1 MPGIMAQN
9 IKIWNMLRM
18 IQDNL
23 LFKHYPFILRAY
35 LEGLGLT
42 LSEGEIARL
51 SYVYTLYIQEKMS
64 KHPAQLLSA
73 MLNI

>member
-1 MPGIMAQN
+1 MLKL
-9 IKIWNMLRM
+9 IK
-18 IQDNL
+18 DNL
-23 LFKHYPFILRAY
+23 LFKHYPFMLRAY

-42 LSEGEIARL
+42 LSENEIVRL

-73 MLNI
+73 LLNT